1 MHLLA
6 NCAGCGL
13 NAVPA
18 PVPDQPP
25 KWQIRWAT
33 GAIAFVV
40 ACLISASATADENN
54 QARVVVEANARATI
68 SVSISA
74 RVKSMPFE
82 EGEAF
87 KKGDTLVAF
96 SCTRHKADLM
106 ARKSAMLGKALIV
119 ANNRRL
125 LKHEAIGKHELAIA
139 VAEHRQAK
147 AVFEG
152 QQALV
157 SECTIKAPFDGKIVE
172 KLINEFETPGQNQ
185 PLLKV
190 VDTTRTRLDLIV
202 PSKWLSWLKTGQR
215 FQVRLDETG
224 EVLAAKV
231 IRLGAEV
238 DSVSQTIRVIGAFS
252 GRVTR
257 VLPGMSGT
265 ATFVQPGS

>member
-1 MHLLA
+1 MRKRRRGLVTGTTFVLLA
-6 NCAGCGL
+6 TL
-13 NAVPA
+13 NSG
-18 PVPDQPP
+18 Q
-25 KWQIRWAT
+25 
-33 GAIAFVV
+33 AIA
-40 ACLISASATADENN
+40 SEDNE
-54 QARVVVEANARATI
+54 ARVVVEANARATI

-82 EGEAF
+82 EGQAF

-96 SCTRHKADLM
+96 FCTRHKADLS
-106 ARKSAMLGKALIV
+106 ARKAAMFGKALIV

-139 VAEHRQAK
+139 VAEHKQAK
-147 AVFEG
+147 AFYNG
-152 QQALV
+152 QRALV
-157 SECTIKAPFDGKIVE
+157 SECTIKAPFNGKVVE

-190 VDTTRTRLDLIV
+190 IDTTRTRLDLIV
-202 PSKWLSWLKTGQR
+202 SSKWLSWLKVGQR

-224 EVLAAKV
+224 QVLAAKV
-231 IRLGAEV
+231 MRLGAEV
-238 DSVSQTIRVIGAFS
+238 DSVSQTIKVIGAFS
-252 GRVTR
+252 GRVNH